1 MNDEKDEKEE
11 LAAAKRAIRIEE
23 RKKELELIR
32 KQRRQQNR
40 AKLIFSAIILLAL
53 TAMVISLFLNFG
65 DIKQMSA
72 TFQSV
77 AHGNNWVYLLV
88 AILLIGAY
96 LLLWPL
102 SLYVFCHA
110 LKIEASFR
118 DVCEIG
124 ETEHFYNGV
133 TPFATGGQPFQV
145 YFFKNIGVPTSQSTG
160 AVLATF
166 GTYLIVTNIYAIAAL
181 CFYPFFV
188 QGLAQGALKDLEWMN
203 AEAFA
208 IITGIGYFFNLL
220 TMIFTFLV
228 GASNRVKNGIVAL
241 MSRLCR
247 IGFLRKKL
255 EQQIPVFTAYCENT
269 QAGFHE
275 ILSHKKHFLIAFAI
289 RLLAVGCFY
298 AIPFFI
304 LKSFGA
310 EFANDSLAFWVVF
323 FSTSFAITAV
333 VWVPTPGSTGGV
345 DYMFAIVI
353 GSLVAGGFISAGAD
367 NISAFATSLLWR
379 MITYYF
385 PLFVS
390 FIVSAV
396 FEIRVARR
404 MSQNMRLLEE
414 KENLLAPRDEAGEN
428 QPKA

>member
-1 MNDEKDEKEE
+1 MEESKKEKEGTGAKHSNRFEETKQE
-11 LAAAKRAIRIEE
+11 LA
-23 RKKELELIR
+23 LIR
-32 KQRRQQNR
+32 KQRKQQNR
-40 AKLIFSAIILLAL
+40 AKLIFSLIILICL

-77 AHGNNWVYLLV
+77 AHGNNWVYIFVAFILIVIYLV
-88 AILLIGAY
+88 
-96 LLLWPL
+96 LWPL

-110 LKIEASFR
+110 LKIQASFR

-124 ETEHFYNGV
+124 EAEHFYNGV

-145 YFFKNIGVPTSQSTG
+145 YFFRNIGVSTAQSTG

-166 GTYLIVTNIYAIAAL
+166 GTYLLVTNIYAVIAL
-181 CFYPFFV
+181 CFYPFYI

-203 AEAFA
+203 VTAFA
-208 IITGIGYFFNLL
+208 VITGIGYFFNLL

-228 GASNRVKNGIVAL
+228 GANNKTKNVIVAL
-241 MSRLCR
+241 MSKLCR
-247 IGFLRKKL
+247 ISFLKKKL
-255 EQQIPVFTAYCENT
+255 EKQIPVFTAYCDNT

-275 ILSHKKHFLIAFAI
+275 ILSHKHHFWLSFLIRFI
-289 RLLAVGCFY
+289 AVGCFY

-304 LKSFGA
+304 LKAFGA
-310 EFANDSLAFWVVF
+310 EFGNDVLAFWVVF

-345 DYMFAIVI
+345 EYMFAIVI
-353 GSLVAGGFISAGAD
+353 GSVVAGGFLLGGSE

-379 MITYYF
+379 MFTYYF
-385 PLFVS
+385 PLLVS

-404 MSQNMRLLEE
+404 MSQSMRLLDQKEQSLTPESKEE
-414 KENLLAPRDEAGEN
+414 
-428 QPKA
+428 QPSSK

>member
-1 MNDEKDEKEE
+1 MSEGANEKDEAGTKRNSRFEETKEE
-11 LAAAKRAIRIEE
+11 LA
-23 RKKELELIR
+23 LIR
-32 KQRRQQNR
+32 KQRKQQNR
-40 AKLIFSAIILLAL
+40 AKLIFSAIILVCL
-53 TAMVISLFLNFG
+53 TVMVISLFLNFG

-77 AHGNNWVYLLV
+77 ANGNNWVYLFVAFIMIVIYLV
-88 AILLIGAY
+88 
-96 LLLWPL
+96 LWPL

-124 ETEHFYNGV
+124 EAEHFYNGV

-145 YFFKNIGVPTSQSTG
+145 YFFRNIGVSTAQSTG

-166 GTYLIVTNIYAIAAL
+166 GTYLLVTNIYAILAL
-181 CFYPFFV
+181 CFYPFYV

-203 AEAFA
+203 VTAFA
-208 IITGIGYFFNLL
+208 IISGIGYFFNLL

-228 GASNRVKNGIVAL
+228 GANNKTKNVIVAL
-241 MSRLCR
+241 MSKLCR
-247 IGFLRKKL
+247 ISFLKKKL
-255 EQQIPVFTAYCENT
+255 EKQIPVFTAYCDNT

-275 ILSHKKHFLIAFAI
+275 ILSHKHHFWLSFII
-289 RLLAVGCFY
+289 RFVAVGCFY

-304 LKSFGA
+304 LKAFGA
-310 EFANDSLAFWVVF
+310 QFGNDVLAFWVVF

-345 DYMFAIVI
+345 EYMFAIVI
-353 GSLVAGGFISAGAD
+353 GSVVAGGFLVGGTE

-379 MITYYF
+379 MFTYYF
-385 PLFVS
+385 PLLVS
-390 FIVSAV
+390 FIVSAI
-396 FEIRVARR
+396 FEIRVAKR
-404 MSQNMRLLEE
+404 MRQSTRILDE
-414 KENLLAPRDEAGEN
+414 KERSLQPEPAGEKP
-428 QPKA
+428 QEK